1 MKDILFVLVT
11 IGFFGLAAAY
21 VRACGRIVGP
31 DEPEATATE
40 ASEADEVTA

>member
-21 VRACGRIVGP
+21 VRACARIVGP
-31 DEPEATATE
+31 DEPEATTAE
-40 ASEADEVTA
+40 ASEGEQVTA

>member
-21 VRACGRIVGP
+21 VRACARIVGA
-31 DEPEATATE
+31 DEPEATATPAPE
-40 ASEADEVTA
+40 AEEVTA